1 MSSVRWSRGEQRRSR
16 AAGSYFI
23 AARRGCYTRPVRT
36 AAFLGARSLAR
47 AGWLHSAAFFQ
58 FVFFYSSFCGE
69 AARCRVDGGSANEE
83 PVDGRWRCTARRS
96 HLSQV
101 HGAEYVL
108 DSREAPGGAN
118 AKPIWRRRCRE
129 NRHAQLVKILNPSI
143 TRPLAPSLNDKITH
157 TNPRSPNELLICRR
171 EAVARALYYT
181 VAAAINKEGTS
192 VSSLI

>member
-1 MSSVRWSRGEQRRSR
+1 MVLLDCWHIYENESRSGGEQRRSR

-58 FVFFYSSFCGE
+58 FVFLLLFLRGGGE
-69 AARCRVDGGSANEE
+69 MSGGRWIGKRRACRC
-83 PVDGRWRCTARRS
+83 GRWRCTKPSLSRS
-96 HLSQV
+96 HLLQV
-101 HGAEYVL
+101 HGAQYVV

-157 TNPRSPNELLICRR
+157 TNPRSP
-171 EAVARALYYT
+171 
-181 VAAAINKEGTS
+181 
-192 VSSLI
+192 